1 MRVQQL
7 IFGETWP
14 ADGKDA
20 PAACIDSSDT
30 PSRQPRIK
38 MLLFRAFL
46 VSLASASIDLPR
58 DWQAQHCRGTHLEQ
72 TGETVVALATDAT
85 RGFLPII
92 GVVNSTVHNSQSDVG
107 FVIVTT
113 RVHFLKKLLDR
124 FFPSL
129 RVAVCSGAEELL
141 KHRPALQRLSS
152 LENSTNIKRK
162 ELLSPFNFAAF
173 YMPHV
178 LYHTR
183 RVIYLDTDIVV
194 TGDVLEL
201 ATLDLHNKAVAA
213 VNDCSQKI
221 AKYFDEKLLP
231 IQHKILWQRVLRG
244 DGCVFN
250 RGVVVFDT
258 LRWRTLQL
266 TETIEDLVDA
276 FVDSKAKLWSS
287 GISQPPFLL
296 ALAGRY
302 EQLPVTWNVRGLGRL
317 DIGRNEWRKIKREAL
332 HFGVDA
338 SVYERHLAPAGP
350 FTERVNPFF
359 HPLAAK
365 ASLLHFNGDLKPW
378 ALSAEDARNWH
389 LLGLRVQS
397 QENVP
402 HVLGTCRLKHCAS
415 SYNLTTDQKIR
426 SACEASL
433 AHTLSKSKL
442 RWDQIRLSPNGRK
455 WPKHLESVAKY
466 YESGCVARPPLCTCR
481 SQLSDDCVTSCA
493 SLWHAYVSPEVIAF
507 HDAAEID
514 VEAPRTGTEDS
525 ASRRSALAAVTAAAA
540 CICFS

>member
-1 MRVQQL
+1 MSTHR
-7 IFGETWP
+7 
-14 ADGKDA
+14 
-20 PAACIDSSDT
+20 
-30 PSRQPRIK
+30 
-38 MLLFRAFL
+38 L
-46 VSLASASIDLPR
+46 VST
-58 DWQAQHCRGTHLEQ
+58 Q
-72 TGETVVALATDAT
+72 GETVVALATDAA

-92 GVVNSTVHNSQSDVG
+92 GVVNSTVHNSKSDVG

-129 RVAVCSGAEELL
+129 RVAVCSGAEQLL
-141 KHRPALQRLSS
+141 RHRPALQRLSS
-152 LENSTNIKRK
+152 LVNSTNVRRK

-317 DIGRNEWRKIKREAL
+317 DIGRNEWRKIKGEAL

-350 FTERVNPFF
+350 FRERVYPFF

-378 ALSAEDARNWH
+378 ALTAEDARNWH
-389 LLGLRVQS
+389 LLGLRVSS

-415 SYNLTTDQKIR
+415 SYNLTTDQKMR

-442 RWDQIRLSPNGRK
+442 HWDQIRLSPNGRR

-493 SLWHAYVSPEVIAF
+493 SLWHAYVSPEVIRF
-507 HDAAEID
+507 HDAAQVE
-514 VEAPRTGTEDS
+514 EAPPATADGAAS
-525 ASRRSALAAVTAAAA
+525 ATVAGLALAAAGFLAMMNVSDDEYEPPTDPPAPARAERPSRLYPQDVPGCVTAGRDHH
-540 CICFS
+540 CRGRIPHGKPPPGSPLD

>member
-1 MRVQQL
+1 M
-7 IFGETWP
+7 
-14 ADGKDA
+14 
-20 PAACIDSSDT
+20 
-30 PSRQPRIK
+30 
-38 MLLFRAFL
+38 
-46 VSLASASIDLPR
+46 
-58 DWQAQHCRGTHLEQ
+58 
-72 TGETVVALATDAT
+72 
-85 RGFLPII
+85 
-92 GVVNSTVHNSQSDVG
+92 
-107 FVIVTT
+107 
-113 RVHFLKKLLDR
+113 
-124 FFPSL
+124 
-129 RVAVCSGAEELL
+129 
-141 KHRPALQRLSS
+141 
-152 LENSTNIKRK
+152 
-162 ELLSPFNFAAF
+162 
-173 YMPHV
+173 
-178 LYHTR
+178 
-183 RVIYLDTDIVV
+183 
-194 TGDVLEL
+194 
-201 ATLDLHNKAVAA
+201 
-213 VNDCSQKI
+213 
-221 AKYFDEKLLP
+221 
-231 IQHKILWQRVLRG
+231 
-244 DGCVFN
+244 
-250 RGVVVFDT
+250 
-258 LRWRTLQL
+258 
-266 TETIEDLVDA
+266 
-276 FVDSKAKLWSS
+276 
-287 GISQPPFLL
+287 
-296 ALAGRY
+296 
-302 EQLPVTWNVRGLGRL
+302 RGLGRL

-442 RWDQIRLSPNGRK
+442 RWDQIRLSPSGRK

-514 VEAPRTGTEDS
+514 VEAPRPGTEDS